1 MVRTLSTMSPLGA
14 EAPGFQLPNVLG
26 GTVALDDFEDK
37 QALLVMFISK
47 HCPFVK
53 HVVGELARLGKDYEG
68 TALGTV
74 AISSNDVVNFPDDAP
89 DQLAAMA
96 KENDFRFPVCY
107 DASQDVAKAYK
118 AACTPDFFLYD
129 SERRLVYRG
138 QLDDS
143 RPETDIPV
151 TGKDLRA
158 AIDTVLRGDKIE
170 WEQKPS
176 LGCNI
181 KWLAG
186 KEPEYF
192 G

>member
-1 MVRTLSTMSPLGA
+1 MSPLGVQ
-14 EAPGFQLPNVLG
+14 APDFQLPNVLG
-26 GTVALDDFEDK
+26 GTVTLGQFSDK
-37 QALLVMFISK
+37 KALLVMFISK

-53 HVVGELARLGKDYEG
+53 HVLGELTRLGKDYAD
-68 TALGTV
+68 TQLGIV

-89 DQLAAMA
+89 DQLARMA
-96 KENDFRFPVCY
+96 RENDFRFPVCY
-107 DASQDVAKAYK
+107 DASQDVAKAYR
-118 AACTPDFFLYD
+118 AACTPDFFLFD
-129 SERRLVYRG
+129 SKRQLAYRG

-158 AIDTVLRGDKIE
+158 AIDTVLRGESVD
-170 WEQKPS
+170 WEQQPS

-181 KWLAG
+181 KWLPG

-192 G
+192 K